1 LRPIEVIALSRRDTI
16 DTACEL
22 ILQATPGAQ
31 VWMSVPWRHPLALK
45 LLNLKRLKR
54 LGEDAGVDLRLISRH
69 HGTRI
74 LAREAGLPVYSGGPL
89 RLRRYRIARRQ
100 AAHDLR
106 QRVRHYD
113 GRLGI
118 LWEHRPRHLGFG
130 AAFLSLLVLTTLLLT
145 MVGISVVLVPGA
157 QVVLDPVSERTTA
170 RARVTANTAY
180 TDIDYG
186 QSIIPGRMLE
196 IVLEDV
202 GDVPASGRVYI
213 DDGHASG
220 MVVFANRTNEP
231 VTIPKGSI
239 VRTTTGVNVRFYTLA
254 DVALPGRAF
263 AHERVGIIAL
273 DSGPVGNVRSMTI
286 KALEGNIAS
295 RVEVI
300 NDTPTTG
307 GSVRPVEVVVA
318 EDFDRLRAHMII
330 TMQEQAMDA
339 LVGELGEGEFIPIET
354 VDIRVMEQHFDQ
366 AVNQRSEIVSMRMR
380 VVARGLVVDGEAMER
395 LAEALLVQTA
405 ERSGSGAGGGASA
418 YLGPGHLS
426 QRELIRDSLHVEQVS
441 EVSPDDSQ
449 LAEGI
454 KKATFELRAEG
465 MVTHKIDQERVKRAL
480 RGKSIEEASA
490 WLMQELALR
499 SEPHISMTPEWWE
512 RMPYLPARM
521 NLVVSSGRT

>member
-1 LRPIEVIALSRRDTI
+1 L
-16 DTACEL
+16 
-22 ILQATPGAQ
+22 
-31 VWMSVPWRHPLALK
+31 
-45 LLNLKRLKR
+45 
-54 LGEDAGVDLRLISRH
+54 VD
-69 HGTRI
+69 
-74 LAREAGLPVYSGGPL
+74 
-89 RLRRYRIARRQ
+89 
-100 AAHDLR
+100 
-106 QRVRHYD
+106 
-113 GRLGI
+113 
-118 LWEHRPRHLGFG
+118 
-130 AAFLSLLVLTTLLLT
+130 
-145 MVGISVVLVPGA
+145 
-157 QVVLDPVSERTTA
+157 
-170 RARVTANTAY
+170 
-180 TDIDYG
+180 
-186 QSIIPGRMLE
+186 
-196 IVLEDV
+196 
-202 GDVPASGRVYI
+202 
-213 DDGHASG
+213 
-220 MVVFANRTNEP
+220 
-231 VTIPKGSI
+231 
-239 VRTTTGVNVRFYTLA
+239 
-254 DVALPGRAF
+254 
-263 AHERVGIIAL
+263 
-273 DSGPVGNVRSMTI
+273 
-286 KALEGNIAS
+286 
-295 RVEVI
+295 
-300 NDTPTTG
+300 
-307 GSVRPVEVVVA
+307 
-318 EDFDRLRAHMII
+318 
-330 TMQEQAMDA
+330 
-339 LVGELGEGEFIPIET
+339 ELGEGEFIPIET